1 MRRFAFL
8 IIAAII
14 ALPLCAQ
21 SKKKDDKQKTGS
33 ITLLITSPYFNSSTV
48 KFEPTATLF
57 CGTDTIKDN
66 GTHSFKR
73 VPVGMAHILVEA
85 DGFIPVADSVYIKPG
100 LNDQRFIN
108 VTDRVVDLQMVV
120 VEGSVPALVIRN
132 DTLRFTPDG
141 MNFADDDAARE
152 VLRRMPGV
160 EISSGQIKIGGKEVM
175 KTYVDG
181 RTSLFGD
188 NPLTAIDHIKA
199 TDVAHI
205 YAYDEDENPEAAN
218 EAMKG
223 KKQRVINIETK
234 SKMLNSY
241 DGVLFGGVGPTL
253 GETLNGNKLRY
264 TGGGSFNFFS
274 DKWLLELNAMQNN
287 QNSASASPSRFFT
300 TQSPASRY
308 SENSLIDIALERK
321 WQGKE
326 KGMNTK
332 LKGGYSFSRI
342 APEAMNFTETSYL
355 PSMSYTDRQYT
366 SQSIATSQDN
376 QHKAFIDFNSNTQKW
391 GRIKAKY
398 DLTSTHSR
406 ANDRSEDID
415 ITDGVKVEDLMRNSN
430 QAVTREHEASLSIN
444 NFIGKGLRYTLS
456 SSFTNS
462 NKDLDQDRFSSL
474 FNSISELF
482 ITEGNDG
489 GKFTAGA
496 ELSYVKPKYKTNE
509 EGEEERV
516 GSKTFGI
523 TYNFTAD
530 NRRLSRVAEDLST
543 GNIDYVNTY
552 SYRNQLTENAFALT
566 FMGSSNIKHLMTNI
580 NVGAKN
586 ATLSDQR
593 RDAKTAGYDKNFLM
607 PDISINLMPTN
618 LNGIR
623 LDYSLNGVL
632 PDVRQIRHEIDN
644 SNPLYLSAGNPE
656 LTYSKAHQLTL
667 GYMLFKGGFAGSN
680 LHFSL
685 TGRYID
691 DYIISKTMYFSKPT
705 YLADYGYEA
714 PAGSS
719 FSSYDNYGSYKS
731 LEGYLRWAQPLSE
744 IKSGYFI
751 FLGNYY
757 SVSPYSYINM
767 DEIRRNETNLQ
778 VNLNTDKVK
787 NAHLEL
793 TWMLNYNQSKYK
805 ESPNTNK
812 ILSNSIEFEGNVN
825 KILKYGFL
833 KMKYVYNV
841 NHYKTRSTR
850 NTDNLLNLYAGVNL
864 SHGIELSM
872 TAYDLLNNDSGRKWS
887 ITDNYTRLSY
897 RENFGRYISFN
908 LKWNLSKV
916 KSNRNING
924 YSETEVNGVKII
936 TYSGDD

>member
-8 IIAAII
+8 LIAAII
-14 ALPLCAQ
+14 ALPLFAQ
-21 SKKKDDKQKTGS
+21 NKNKDDKQKTGS

-160 EISSGQIKIGGKEVM
+160 EISAGQIKIGGKEVM

-205 YAYDEDENPEAAN
+205 YAYDEDENPEATN

-253 GETLNGNKLRY
+253 GETLNGDKLRY
-264 TGGGSFNFFS
+264 TGGASFNFFS

-308 SENSLIDIALERK
+308 SENSLVDIALERK

-326 KGMNTK
+326 RGMNTK

-376 QHKAFIDFNSNTQKW
+376 QHKAFIDFNSNTSKW
-391 GRIKAKY
+391 GRIKASY
-398 DLTSTHSR
+398 NLTSTHSR

-415 ITDGVKVEDLMRNSN
+415 ITDGVKVEELMRNSN
-430 QAVTREHEASLSIN
+430 QTVTREHEASMSIN
-444 NFIGKGLRYTLS
+444 NFIGKNFRYTLNS
-456 SSFTNS
+456 SYTNS
-462 NKDLDQDRFSSL
+462 NKDLDQDRFTSL
-474 FNSISELF
+474 SNSISELF
-482 ITEGNDG
+482 ISEGNDG
-489 GKFTAGA
+489 GKFSARA
-496 ELSYVKPKYKTNE
+496 ELSYVKRKYKTNE
-509 EGEEERV
+509 EGEEELAR
-516 GSKTFGI
+516 SNTFGI
-523 TYNFTAD
+523 EYNLTAD
-530 NRRLSRVAEDLST
+530 NRRLSRLAEDLST

-552 SYRNQLTENAFALT
+552 SYRNQLTENAVALT
-566 FMGSSNIKHLMTNI
+566 YMGSNSTRHIYTNI
-580 NVGAKN
+580 NLGAKN

-593 RDAKTAGYDKNFLM
+593 RDAKTVGYDKNFLM
-607 PDISINLMPTN
+607 PDISINIMPTN
-618 LNGIR
+618 LNGFNLYYRMQGI
-623 LDYSLNGVL
+623 L
-632 PDVRQIRHEIDN
+632 PDVYQIRREIDN
-644 SNPLYLSAGNPE
+644 SNPLYLSAGNPD
-656 LTYSKAHQLTL
+656 LTYSKEHEVTL

-719 FSSYDNYGSYKS
+719 FSTYDNYGSYKS

-751 FLGNYY
+751 FLSNDY
-757 SVSPYSYINM
+757 SISPYSYINM
-767 DEIRRNETNLQ
+767 DEIRRNETRLQ

-833 KMKYVYNV
+833 KTKYVYNV
-841 NHYKTRSTR
+841 NHYKTRGTR

-864 SHGIELSM
+864 SHGIELSV

-887 ITDNYTRLSY
+887 ITDNYSRLSY
-897 RENFGRYISFN
+897 RENFGRYVSFN

-924 YSETEVNGVKII
+924 NSSTEVNGMTIV